1 MSENTS
7 NSGPTPSN
15 PSSTGGQGDASTGSS
30 STSSGGQTGGEQQ
43 QPVVVVDMP
52 SFEGDVA
59 AMRAHT
65 SFLDTVLLPH
75 FESLVASARAQGMGE
90 GLVGVLAQG
99 QEQAQSSRD
108 AVARA
113 TDATV
118 RLNQAVAQAYAD
130 AVDAAKNKSYY
141 QGE

>member
-1 MSENTS
+1 MSESTS
-7 NSGPTPSN
+7 NNGPAPST
-15 PSSTGGQGDASTGSS
+15 PSSTDQGGASAGSS
-30 STSSGGQTGGEQQ
+30 STSSAGSQPEGQQ
-43 QPVVVVDMP
+43 QAAVVIDLP

-90 GLVGVLAQG
+90 GLLASLAQG

-113 TDATV
+113 TEATV

-130 AVDAAKNKSYY
+130 AADAAKKKTYY

>member
-1 MSENTS
+1 MSESTS
-7 NSGPTPSN
+7 NNGPAPSA
-15 PSSTGGQGDASTGSS
+15 PSSTDQGGASVGSS
-30 STSSGGQTGGEQQ
+30 SPSSQGQAGGEQQ
-43 QPVVVVDMP
+43 QAAVVIDLP

-75 FESLVASARAQGMGE
+75 FESLVASAHAQGMGA
-90 GLVGVLAQG
+90 GLLAVLAQG

-118 RLNQAVAQAYAD
+118 SLNQAVAQAYAD
-130 AVDAAKNKSYY
+130 AVEAAKNKAYY